1 MAQTTSVLWSVD
13 QGLGEE
19 EQSQARLNIGAAS
32 SISINT
38 LKSALNRLSNTVQD
52 ISYKVAVNDREITEI
67 KSKLAP
73 HIGNGTVA
81 YNATGD
87 NLICELSACKVYAS
101 ISSENYCQL
110 KVIADN
116 TTIKC
121 DKSIINSINGKFDG
135 FRIYN
140 TPWNNAGSYMVTAN
154 IPYDNSNYGTI
165 DIDIMTSDDKLIHLI
180 IWYKADIVN
189 GQYTFNMIE
198 EVKS

>member
-116 TTIKC
+116 TNSEESITLALASAVITMIPILIVYLFAQSKIIEGVANTGIK
-121 DKSIINSINGKFDG
+121 
-135 FRIYN
+135 R
-140 TPWNNAGSYMVTAN
+140 
-154 IPYDNSNYGTI
+154 
-165 DIDIMTSDDKLIHLI
+165 
-180 IWYKADIVN
+180 
-189 GQYTFNMIE
+189 
-198 EVKS
+198 

>member
-87 NLICELSACKVYAS
+87 NLICELSACKVYCN
-101 ISSENYCQL
+101 INTTNYCQI
-110 KVIADN
+110 KVTAND
-116 TTIKC
+116 TTIKA
-121 DKSIINSINGKFDG
+121 DQSIIHSINGNFDG

-154 IPYDNSNYGTI
+154 IPYDNNNYGTI

-180 IWYKADIVN
+180 IWYQTGIDNKYQFTV
-189 GQYTFNMIE
+189 TE

>member
-1 MAQTTSVLWSVD
+1 MKQERYNMQNTYVSVNLTQDFTDAQK
-13 QGLGEE
+13 GI
-19 EQSQARLNIGAAS
+19 ARTNIGAAD
-32 SISINT
+32 
-38 LKSALNRLSNTVQD
+38 KSAFNRLSNTVENNT
-52 ISYKVAVNDREITEI
+52 YEIAGI
-67 KSKLAP
+67 KSRIAP
-73 HIGNGTVA
+73 VFGSGTVA
-81 YNATGD
+81 YNSSGD

-116 TTIKC
+116 TTIKS

-140 TPWNNAGSYMVTAN
+140 TPWNNAGSYMVTTN
-154 IPYDNSNYGTI
+154 IPYDNNNYGTI

-189 GQYTFNMIE
+189 GQYIFNMIE

>member
-1 MAQTTSVLWSVD
+1 MQNTYVSVNLTQDFTDAQK
-13 QGLGEE
+13 
-19 EQSQARLNIGAAS
+19 SQARTNIGAA
-32 SISINT
+32 NA
-38 LKSALNRLSNTVQD
+38 SAFNRLSNIVENNT
-52 ISYKVAVNDREITEI
+52 YEIAGI
-67 KSKLAP
+67 KSRIAP
-73 HIGNGTVA
+73 VFGSGTVA
-81 YNATGD
+81 YNSSGD

-110 KVIADN
+110 KVIANN
-116 TTIKC
+116 TTIKS